1 MNKLICAILL
11 VFGYEAFAQEAV
23 KVACVGNS
31 ITEGPGRAHRD
42 SYPLR
47 MQKILGKKYE
57 VINFGIGGRTLLKE
71 GDYPY
76 WEEPQFEAV
85 KTFAPDI
92 LVIKLGT
99 NDSKPQNW
107 KYKDDFLDNY
117 VEMIESFKK
126 SMPESGKIYVC
137 LPVPVFKTNFG
148 ITEEIIVNEMVP
160 LIRQAAAKTGA
171 VLIDLHEPLLPHGK
185 LFADGVHPNKRGNR
199 IMAKVVAKE
208 IHKL

>member
-1 MNKLICAILL
+1 
-11 VFGYEAFAQEAV
+11 
-23 KVACVGNS
+23 
-31 ITEGPGRAHRD
+31 
-42 SYPLR
+42 
-47 MQKILGKKYE
+47 
-57 VINFGIGGRTLLKE
+57 
-71 GDYPY
+71 
-76 WEEPQFEAV
+76 
-85 KTFAPDI
+85 
-92 LVIKLGT
+92 
-99 NDSKPQNW
+99 
-107 KYKDDFLDNY
+107 
-117 VEMIESFKK
+117 
-126 SMPESGKIYVC
+126 MPESGKIYVC